1 MPDTNFPRYK
11 NKEPGPVNKE
21 KIPLFHL
28 EGKSID
34 LSYTGADISSDGG
47 LLLLRE
53 VENQIGLVK
62 DLANCIEDQRDPR
75 YVQHSSSSLLSQRI
89 FQIAAGYEDAND
101 CNDLRKDGILKI
113 CSGRLPHSGVDLA
126 SQPTMSRFENSVSK
140 TELYRIAKCF
150 AQHFVN
156 SYDRQPEVII
166 LDCDDTNHNA
176 YGEQLEIEF
185 NSYYGEYCFMPLH
198 IYEGLSGKLIT
209 TILKPGRRSKALDV
223 FAILKRVVQFL
234 RGHWPDTLLIIR
246 GDGHFCSGPFM
257 DWAQERE
264 KVNFIT
270 GLSGNRKL
278 HQLSKVTVQS
288 AEKLYAQNQRP
299 VKRYHSFSYKAG
311 SWKSEQRVI
320 VKVEVNEKG
329 TNIRY
334 IVTGLWEFRTQ
345 KLYEIGYCARG
356 AMELRI
362 KEHKT
367 YLKSDRTSCHKFEA
381 NQFRVFLHSAAYVL
395 LHTLQK
401 QVLRGTPFY
410 NATMKTLQL
419 KLIKVA
425 ARIKEMKTKIKIEF
439 PRSCPVAPPQR
450 KAFHLF
456 EVLRL

>member
-1 MPDTNFPRYK
+1 MNFPWDK
-11 NKEPGPVNKE
+11 NKEIGPVSEE
-21 KIPLFHL
+21 KISLFGL
-28 EGKSID
+28 KGKSID

-53 VENQIGLVK
+53 VENQIGLIK
-62 DLANCIEDQRDPR
+62 DLADCLEDHRDGR
-75 YVQHSSSSLLSQRI
+75 YVQHNFESLFSQRV

-101 CNDLRKDGILKI
+101 CNDLRTDGVLKI
-113 CSGRLPHSGVDLA
+113 CAGRLPQSGADLA
-126 SQPTMSRFENSVSK
+126 SQSTMSRFENAVSR
-140 TELYRIAKCF
+140 TELYRIAKCL
-150 AQHFVN
+150 AQHFVD
-156 SYDRQPEVII
+156 SYASQPAVII

-209 TILKPGRRSKALDV
+209 TILKPGRRCKAADV

-234 RGHWPDTLLIIR
+234 RGHWPETLLIIR

-257 DWAQERE
+257 DWAKERE
-264 KVNFIT
+264 KVSFIT
-270 GLSGNRKL
+270 GLCGNSKL
-278 HQLSKVTVQS
+278 HQLSKVTVES
-288 AEKLYAQNQRP
+288 AERSYAKSQRP

-311 SWKSEQRVI
+311 SWSREQRVI
-320 VKVEVNEKG
+320 VKVEVNDMG

-334 IVTGLWEFRTQ
+334 IVTDLWEFRTQ

-439 PRSCPVAPPQR
+439 PRSCPVALPQR